1 MDRQKEDSY
10 QIVNYYKRN
19 RTIEMLLM
27 EEFAFSL
34 LYNNIA
40 PDKLQAALDSVGL
53 NRIPNLF
60 LLIQVD
66 DHLNESKRLNT
77 ENEFVLK
84 VRIADIICAC
94 FERNGLD
101 PVVANLTGTDK
112 LVAFLVMDESVER
125 DNLIVRISNE
135 ICEKVNIFAGY
146 SVSIC
151 ASDPCKNLEDFPRC
165 YERTKTMLQESFF
178 IGKNMQTNVMKS
190 LPLLTSTSIVN
201 ELDGV
206 IQNVYLSLSR
216 GNRVLFSRTMVKL
229 FSTLQKNGRSREQTL
244 LLAGKLIDKMDEYTT
259 MCGVKK
265 EKRLSAQL
273 LQYKEMLFSCC
284 YADDI
289 CFILVES
296 YEMLREELEKLQG
309 RLPEDAFRETV
320 NQYIKDHFNER
331 IYLEEVAKSCGYS
344 KYYFC
349 RQLKK
354 CFGRGLSDCVNRFRI
369 ERAKELLCTSNQS
382 IESIVYEVGFS
393 SANYFEVVFRK
404 EVGMPPTVYRRM
416 HRE

>member
-1 MDRQKEDSY
+1 
-10 QIVNYYKRN
+10 
-19 RTIEMLLM
+19 MLL
-27 EEFAFSL
+27 
-34 LYNNIA
+34 
-40 PDKLQAALDSVGL
+40 
-53 NRIPNLF
+53 
-60 LLIQVD
+60 
-66 DHLNESKRLNT
+66 
-77 ENEFVLK
+77 
-84 VRIADIICAC
+84 
-94 FERNGLD
+94 
-101 PVVANLTGTDK
+101 
-112 LVAFLVMDESVER
+112 
-125 DNLIVRISNE
+125 
-135 ICEKVNIFAGY
+135 
-146 SVSIC
+146 
-151 ASDPCKNLEDFPRC
+151 
-165 YERTKTMLQESFF
+165 
-178 IGKNMQTNVMKS
+178 
-190 LPLLTSTSIVN
+190 
-201 ELDGV
+201 
-206 IQNVYLSLSR
+206 
-216 GNRVLFSRTMVKL
+216 
-229 FSTLQKNGRSREQTL
+229 
-244 LLAGKLIDKMDEYTT
+244 
-259 MCGVKK
+259 
-265 EKRLSAQL
+265 
-273 LQYKEMLFSCC
+273 SCC

-331 IYLEEVAKSCGYS
+331 IYLEEIAKSCGYS

>member
-1 MDRQKEDSY
+1 
-10 QIVNYYKRN
+10 
-19 RTIEMLLM
+19 M

-53 NRIPNLF
+53 NRIPSFF
-60 LLIQVD
+60 LLFQVD

-84 VRIADIICAC
+84 VRIADIIRAC
-94 FERNGLD
+94 FEQNGLE

-125 DNLIVRISNE
+125 DNLIARISDE

-151 ASDPCKNLEDFPRC
+151 ASDPCKNLEDFPGC
-165 YERTKTMLQESFF
+165 YDRAKTILQESFF
-178 IGKNMQTNVMKS
+178 LGKNMQTSVIKS

-201 ELDGV
+201 ELDNV

-244 LLAGKLIDKMDEYTT
+244 LLAGKLIDKMDEYT
-259 MCGVKK
+259 
-265 EKRLSAQL
+265 
-273 LQYKEMLFSCC
+273 EMLFSCC

-331 IYLEEVAKSCGYS
+331 IYLEEIAKSCGYS

-354 CFGRGLSDCVNRFRI
+354 CFGRGLSDCVNQFRI

-416 HRE
+416 RRE